1 MDNSISFQENVVLQ
15 QIDEVYRKVRWNN
28 QFKSMAAL
36 PKHLQDQINE
46 NTHTTSQ
53 TVTNPTQQAK
63 NSTTQST
70 ALVTVDSA
78 NQSIPEASKMSVMQ
92 RRQQLMLQK
101 PKWHAPWKLSRVIN
115 GHLGWV
121 RCVAVDPVDNEWFA
135 TGSSDNTI
143 KVWDMAS
150 GKLRITLAGHVMAV
164 RGIAVSERH
173 PYMFSASDDKLVKC
187 WDLEKN
193 MAIRDYYGHL
203 SGVHT
208 VAVHPTLDLIAT
220 AGRDSVVKLWDI
232 RSREAVITLVGH
244 KGPINKVK
252 CLPVDPQIISCSTDA
267 TVKTWDI
274 VAGKSMKTLTHH
286 KRNVRDIA
294 LHPTE
299 FSFASASTDDV
310 RSWRLP
316 EGSLLT
322 NFQSQ
327 STGIINTLSVNE
339 DDVLVAGGDNGK
351 LSFYDYRSGHMYQS
365 IDSKAMRGSSSSEKG
380 VFTSTFDKTG
390 FTLITGETDKTI
402 KIWKQEENKSP
413 STYPGLPWNPLL
425 TSQRF

>member
-1 MDNSISFQENVVLQ
+1 MSFTSNGRENVVLQ
-15 QIDEVYRKVRWNN
+15 QADEVYRKARWNN
-28 QFKSMAAL
+28 QFKSMSSL
-36 PKHLQDQINE
+36 PKYLQEQIDS
-46 NTHTTSQ
+46 NTPKVGGLANKNTKITTHRDDNSSAVI
-53 TVTNPTQQAK
+53 TTDSTNQDAT
-63 NSTTQST
+63 NT
-70 ALVTVDSA
+70 A
-78 NQSIPEASKMSVMQ
+78 NMSLMQ
-92 RRQQLMLQK
+92 RRQQLMVQK
-101 PKWHAPWKLSRVIN
+101 PKWHAPWKLTKVIN

-121 RCVAVDPVDNEWFA
+121 RCIAVDPVDNEWFA
-135 TGSSDNTI
+135 TGSNDNTI
-143 KVWDMAS
+143 KVWDMTT
-150 GKLRITLAGHVMAV
+150 GKLKITLSGHLMAV
-164 RGIAVSERH
+164 RGIAISERH

-208 VAVHPTLDLIAT
+208 VSVHPTLDLIAT
-220 AGRDSVVKLWDI
+220 AGRDSVIKLWDI

-244 KGPINKVK
+244 KGPINKVM
-252 CLPVDPQIISCSTDA
+252 CLPVDPQIVSSSTDA
-267 TVKTWDI
+267 TVKLWDI
-274 VAGKSMKTLTHH
+274 TAGKSMKTLTHH
-286 KRNVRDIA
+286 KKNVRDTA

-299 FSFASASTDDV
+299 FSFSSASTDDV

-327 STGIINTLSVNE
+327 SSGIINTLSINE
-339 DDVLVAGGDNGK
+339 DDVLFAGGDNGK

-365 IDSKAMRGSSSSEKG
+365 IDTKAMRGSIGSEKG
-380 VFTSTFDKTG
+380 ILASSFDKNG

-402 KIWKQEENKSP
+402 KIWTQDENKTP

-425 TSQRF
+425 SSQRF